1 MWLKYWLLIRE
12 TLQVTADVIDGK
24 RNDSI
29 ADLVWRNIAVYPLET
44 SRGREHIN
52 VMKLLRDNN
61 IFFQTLETIMSVST
75 AYDYTCRFCAAV
87 NSVFVSLDVALR
99 ARSAA
104 ANGDHEKAKDIVL
117 AQ

>member
-1 MWLKYWLLIRE
+1 
-12 TLQVTADVIDGK
+12 
-24 RNDSI
+24 
-29 ADLVWRNIAVYPLET
+29 
-44 SRGREHIN
+44 
-52 VMKLLRDNN
+52 
-61 IFFQTLETIMSVST
+61 MSVSM

-99 ARSAA
+99 ATSAA

>member
-1 MWLKYWLLIRE
+1 MSFLSWAASTCLNRGNK
-12 TLQVTADVIDGK
+12 
-24 RNDSI
+24 NDSI

-44 SRGREHIN
+44 NRGGAHMSC
-52 VMKLLRDNN
+52 MKLWRAT
-61 IFFQTLETIMSVST
+61 IFFQNLETIMSVST

-99 ARSAA
+99 ATSAA

>member
-1 MWLKYWLLIRE
+1 MLHEIVAGQQY
-12 TLQVTADVIDGK
+12 
-24 RNDSI
+24 
-29 ADLVWRNIAVYPLET
+29 
-44 SRGREHIN
+44 
-52 VMKLLRDNN
+52 
-61 IFFQTLETIMSVST
+61 FFQNLETIMSVST

-99 ARSAA
+99 ATSAA

>member
-1 MWLKYWLLIRE
+1 MAKYRSLS
-12 TLQVTADVIDGK
+12 A
-24 RNDSI
+24 RNQ
-29 ADLVWRNIAVYPLET
+29 PG
-44 SRGREHIN
+44 RGAYELHEI
-52 VMKLLRDNN
+52 VAGQQY
-61 IFFQTLETIMSVST
+61 FFQTLETIMSVST

-99 ARSAA
+99 ATSAA

>member
-1 MWLKYWLLIRE
+1 MEK
-12 TLQVTADVIDGK
+12 
-24 RNDSI
+24 NDSI
-29 ADLVWRNIAVYPLET
+29 ADLVWRNIPVYPIET
-44 SRGREHIN
+44 NSGGAHMSSAILSRS
-52 VMKLLRDNN
+52 NN
-61 IFFQTLETIMSVST
+61 SFFQTLETIMSVST

-99 ARSAA
+99 ATSAA

>member
-1 MWLKYWLLIRE
+1 MEK
-12 TLQVTADVIDGK
+12 
-24 RNDSI
+24 NDSI
-29 ADLVWRNIAVYPLET
+29 AELVWRNIAVYPLET
-44 SRGREHIN
+44 KPGGAHVRCMR
-52 VMKLLRDNN
+52 LLRGNN
-61 IFFQTLETIMSVST
+61 SFLKTLETIMSVSA

-99 ARSAA
+99 AASAA

>member
-1 MWLKYWLLIRE
+1 MLFLSWAASAYLNH
-12 TLQVTADVIDGK
+12 GK
-24 RNDSI
+24 NNDSI

-44 SRGREHIN
+44 NRGGAHVSGRR
-52 VMKLLRDNN
+52 LLRGNN
-61 IFFQTLETIMSVST
+61 SFFQTLETIMSVST

-99 ARSAA
+99 ATSAA

>member
-1 MWLKYWLLIRE
+1 MWSKCGLFISE
-12 TLQVTADVIDGK
+12 PLQAAADAMDGK
-24 RNDSI
+24 RSDSI

-44 SRGREHIN
+44 SRGWAQISS
-52 VMKLLRDNN
+52 MKLLRGNN
-61 IFFQTLETIMSVST
+61 IFQTLETIMSVST

-99 ARSAA
+99 ATSAA

>member
-1 MWLKYWLLIRE
+1 M
-12 TLQVTADVIDGK
+12 DGT
-24 RNDSI
+24 I
-29 ADLVWRNIAVYPLET
+29 L
-44 SRGREHIN
+44 SRGN
-52 VMKLLRDNN
+52 SD
-61 IFFQTLETIMSVST
+61 FFQILESIMSVST

-99 ARSAA
+99 ATSAA

>member
-1 MWLKYWLLIRE
+1 MEK
-12 TLQVTADVIDGK
+12 
-24 RNDSI
+24 NDSI
-29 ADLVWRNIAVYPLET
+29 ADLVWRNIAVYLLET
-44 SRGREHIN
+44 NPGGTRMSCTI
-52 VMKLLRDNN
+52 LLRGNSG
-61 IFFQTLETIMSVST
+61 FFQILESIMSVST

-99 ARSAA
+99 ATSAA